1 MRDPQKTMPRAIL
14 GALAIVT
21 TIYVLVAVSALGTQP
36 WEEFGD
42 AEQGEAGLAKILQDV
57 VGASWPGTILSAGAV
72 ISIFSVTLVTMYGQ
86 TRILFAIGRDGLL
99 PRAFARVNPRTHT
112 PVNNTVIVAIV
123 VGLLAAFIPLD
134 YLWDLVSIGTL
145 IAFIVVSVGVVILR
159 RTRPDLPRGFK
170 VPGYPVTPVLAVLA
184 CLYILS
190 GLHWYTYAWFLLWL
204 AVVLA
209 FYFLWGRKHSLLQRA
224 VEAGPGPRR
233 GPAMTIVVGANPF
246 GDLHGAH
253 RPGRHPR
260 PHAARGHRRVRAG
273 RRDGH
278 PAGLD
283 GAVDGPGRRRDA
295 GVDPGARRRGGGRRA
310 RAPRGPRRRPDRR
323 VRPADGPVDAPR
335 AGRPRGAAG
344 RHRAGA
350 RLVAATD
357 PRAASSSARPPTT
370 CCTPPRSRWPSPRA
384 RTGAR
389 RAPTDV
395 AAHRLTCSFSG
406 SGVAAS
412 AVRWAARLTRE
423 IDVQLRVASFGVRSA
438 TMYPPEIGTDIE
450 SEVTEQWREQMAEA
464 QAALRRPELD
474 DGHRVRRRVRDQLDA
489 RR

>member
-1 MRDPQKTMPRAIL
+1 
-14 GALAIVT
+14 
-21 TIYVLVAVSALGTQP
+21 
-36 WEEFGD
+36 
-42 AEQGEAGLAKILQDV
+42 
-57 VGASWPGTILSAGAV
+57 
-72 ISIFSVTLVTMYGQ
+72 MYGQ

-204 AVVLA
+204 SVVLA

-224 VEAGPGPRR
+224 VEAGPGPRG

-246 GDLHGAH
+246 GDLHGAIDLGITLA
-253 RPGRHPR
+253 RTLPEATGAFVLVVATVIPPGWTVPSMARVDGEMQEWVEAR
-260 PHAARGHRRVRAG
+260 ADEAKAAVRSTLLAG
-273 RRDGH
+273 RADDLTVEFVRLTDRSTPRALAALAEQRDATALVLGSS
-278 PAGLD
+278 P
-283 GAVDGPGRRRDA
+283 DGPEGRVVV
-295 GVDPGARRRGGGRRA
+295 GST
-310 RAPRGPRRRPDRR
+310 
-323 VRPADGPVDAPR
+323 ADYLLHSSPVPLAIAPR
-335 AGRPRGAAG
+335 AYRCA
-344 RHRAGA
+344 
-350 RLVAATD
+350 
-357 PRAASSSARPPTT
+357 
-370 CCTPPRSRWPSPRA
+370 PS
-384 RTGAR
+384 T
-389 RAPTDV
+389 TDV

-450 SEVTEQWREQMAEA
+450 SEVTAQWREQMAEA
-464 QAALRRPELD
+464 QAALALAAASSTTTPSSSSRPGPAGREALSSVDWMPNELLVL
-474 DGHRVRRRVRDQLDA
+474 GSSSAGTLQRVFLGTSATKIIRHSPVPVLVVPRDEL
-489 RR
+489 

>member
-1 MRDPQKTMPRAIL
+1 MRNPQKTMPRAIL

-36 WEEFGD
+36 WQEFGD

-204 AVVLA
+204 SVVLA
-209 FYFLWGRKHSLLQRA
+209 FYFLWGRKHSA
-224 VEAGPGPRR
+224 AATRR
-233 GPAMTIVVGANPF
+233 S
-246 GDLHGAH
+246 
-253 RPGRHPR
+253 
-260 PHAARGHRRVRAG
+260 
-273 RRDGH
+273 RRD
-278 PAGLD
+278 L
-283 GAVDGPGRRRDA
+283 
-295 GVDPGARRRGGGRRA
+295 ARRRGRCDDDRRRRQPVRRPRTARSTSASRSPARCPRRRGAFVLVVATVIPPGWTVPSMARVDGEMQEWIEA
-310 RAPRGPRRRPDRR
+310 RADEAEAAALEFLAGRADELTVEFVRLTDRSTPRALAALAEQRDATALVLGSSPRRTRGPRRRRLDRR
-323 VRPADGPVDAPR
+323 LPAALL
-335 AGRPRGAAG
+335 A
-344 RHRAGA
+344 
-350 RLVAATD
+350 
-357 PRAASSSARPPTT
+357 
-370 CCTPPRSRWPSPRA
+370 RSRWPSPRA

-389 RAPTDV
+389 RAPPTSP
-395 AAHRLTCSFSG
+395 RTG
-406 SGVAAS
+406 
-412 AVRWAARLTRE
+412 
-423 IDVQLRVASFGVRSA
+423 
-438 TMYPPEIGTDIE
+438 
-450 SEVTEQWREQMAEA
+450 
-464 QAALRRPELD
+464 
-474 DGHRVRRRVRDQLDA
+474 
-489 RR
+489 